1 MFFSKFDSHFFEVR
15 QKVAQ
20 ILQGVLGQQISHL
33 DVLLDA
39 QEHDVGVQLGDCI
52 LELVLFQC
60 LGAEFTVR
68 QIVWQYNI
76 QIERNQVNKLHGVG
90 ETRQDRML
98 VYKLLS

>member
-1 MFFSKFDSHFFEVR
+1 MYFESWHGLLFSKFDSHFFEVR

-60 LGAEFTVR
+60 LGAEFTVGMEKKQEL
-68 QIVWQYNI
+68 QISLIVTKKSYFI
-76 QIERNQVNKLHGVG
+76 
-90 ETRQDRML
+90 
-98 VYKLLS
+98 